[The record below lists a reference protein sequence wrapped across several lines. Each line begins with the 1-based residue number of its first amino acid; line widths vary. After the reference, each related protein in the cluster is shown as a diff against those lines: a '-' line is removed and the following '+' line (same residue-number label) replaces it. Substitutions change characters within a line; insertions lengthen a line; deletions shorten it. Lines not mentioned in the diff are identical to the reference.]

1 MANEDYVRI
10 KRSDLLALKSRLKDT
25 DKQKN
30 GFRDNYFFLL
40 NVLSRDDSVSITE
53 LKEKVADLIA
63 VFDEDKG

>member
-40 NVLSRDDSVSITE
+40 NVLSSDEPVSIIE
-53 LKEKVADLIA
+53 LKKKVADLIA
-63 VFDEDKG
+63 VFDEGNG

>member
-30 GFRDNYFFLL
+30 GFQDNYFFLL